1 MIINRDSEPKR
12 MEDRIQEYEDM
23 EEEISREYFSGKISL
38 RRKILATGYAEKK
51 IASLKNKKEHI

>member
-1 MIINRDSEPKR
+1 MRINHDSDLKQ

-38 RRKILATGYAEKK
+38 RHKILATGYAEKK
-51 IASLKNKKEHI
+51 IASLKNKKEYI